1 MPETTA
7 RDLRVQKTL
16 AAIHSAIKAMILEM
30 DPAAITVKALAE
42 RAQIHRKTF
51 YLHYT
56 CIEALFE
63 DLLLGLAEDNF
74 KNCNFS

>member
-42 RAQIHRKTF
+42 RAQIHRSREIGRAS
-51 YLHYT
+51 
-56 CIEALFE
+56 CRERV
-63 DLLLGLAEDNF
+63 
-74 KNCNFS
+74 